1 MTTELRLIF
10 LAIGILIIGYIVW
23 DASRKKNLPETKN
36 TEPEDELNNDNNIEI
51 PQELNQILQE
61 TLYENQNSESHLNQR
76 KEPDIAED
84 FQNREGS
91 IDPVLDDI
99 NLKGEE
105 KMSDVFSVEHTEKKN
120 IIPQPESSKEN
131 DENDL
136 AIEDDQ
142 SNVKNIHKPETVI
155 TINVMANIDADIEG
169 ELLLQELLT
178 LGFKF
183 GEMNIFHRNHFADG
197 QGERWF
203 SLANA
208 FNPGEFSLE
217 KIHEFSTAGL
227 TVFMLLPG
235 PQNPILAFENMLK
248 VVNHLAKTFDARLED
263 GSHSVLTRQRIE
275 MYRDEIKNY
284 Q

>member
-23 DASRKKNLPETKN
+23 DASRKKNLSEN
-36 TEPEDELNNDNNIEI
+36 ENSESEDEINNIEI
-51 PQELNQILQE
+51 TEKLTQ
-61 TLYENQNSESHLNQR
+61 TRQNTQYHNKNSDGNLEQR
-76 KEPDIAED
+76 KEPDIADD
-84 FQNREGS
+84 FQSREE
-91 IDPVLDDI
+91 IIEPVLDDI
-99 NLKGEE
+99 KLDDVNLNDEE
-105 KMSDVFSVEHTEKKN
+105 NYSDISSREISEKTN
-120 IIPQPESSKEN
+120 IIPQPEFS
-131 DENDL
+131 DEIDL
-136 AIEDDQ
+136 NIEDDQ

-169 ELLLQELLT
+169 DLLLQELLT

-183 GEMNIFHRNHFADG
+183 GEMKIFHRNHFADG

-217 KIHEFSTAGL
+217 KMHEFSTSGL

-235 PQNPILAFENMLK
+235 PQNPVLAFENMLK
-248 VVNHLAKTFDARLED
+248 VVNHLAKTFGARLED

>member
-23 DASRKKNLPETKN
+23 DASRKKNLSEN
-36 TEPEDELNNDNNIEI
+36 ENSESEDEINNIEI
-51 PQELNQILQE
+51 TEKLNQ
-61 TLYENQNSESHLNQR
+61 TRQNTQYHNKNSDGNLEQR
-76 KEPDIAED
+76 KEPDIADD
-84 FQNREGS
+84 FQSREE
-91 IDPVLDDI
+91 IIEPVLDDVKLDDV
-99 NLKGEE
+99 NLNDEE
-105 KMSDVFSVEHTEKKN
+105 NYSDISSRELSEKTN
-120 IIPQPESSKEN
+120 IIPQPEFS
-131 DENDL
+131 DEIDL
-136 AIEDDQ
+136 NIEDDQ

-169 ELLLQELLT
+169 DLLLQELLT

-217 KIHEFSTAGL
+217 KMHEFSTSGL

-235 PQNPILAFENMLK
+235 PQNPVLAFENMLK
-248 VVNHLAKTFDARLED
+248 VVNHLAKTFGARLED

>member
-23 DASRKKNLPETKN
+23 DASRKKNLSEN
-36 TEPEDELNNDNNIEI
+36 ENSESEDEINNIEI
-51 PQELNQILQE
+51 TEKLNQ
-61 TLYENQNSESHLNQR
+61 TRQNTQYHNKNSDGNLEQR
-76 KEPDIAED
+76 KEPDIADD
-84 FQNREGS
+84 FQSREE
-91 IDPVLDDI
+91 IIEPVLDDI
-99 NLKGEE
+99 KLDDVNLNDEE
-105 KMSDVFSVEHTEKKN
+105 NYSDISSRELPKKTN
-120 IIPQPESSKEN
+120 TIPQPEFS
-131 DENDL
+131 DEIDL
-136 AIEDDQ
+136 NIEDDQ

-169 ELLLQELLT
+169 DLLLQELLT

-217 KIHEFSTAGL
+217 KMHEFSTSGL

-235 PQNPILAFENMLK
+235 PQNPVLAFENMLK